1 MNKIK
6 LFNGL
11 SIAFQQFGIQN
22 QASPFGSVLCL
33 HGWLDNS
40 NSFSFVGPYLADKGF
55 HVIAIDFISHGF
67 SDHYTNDA
75 QHINLVRVQQAKGV
89 CDALQLDKNINLVGK
104 YNVHMM

>member
-6 LFNGL
+6 LLNGL

-22 QASPFGSVLCL
+22 QASSLGSVLCL

-55 HVIAIDFISHGF
+55 HVVAIDFISHGF
-67 SDHYTNDA
+67 SDHHYLNDA
-75 QHINLVRVQQAKGV
+75 PHISLVRVQQVKGV
-89 CDALQLDKNINLVGK
+89 CDALQLEKNVNIIGK
-104 YNVHMM
+104 